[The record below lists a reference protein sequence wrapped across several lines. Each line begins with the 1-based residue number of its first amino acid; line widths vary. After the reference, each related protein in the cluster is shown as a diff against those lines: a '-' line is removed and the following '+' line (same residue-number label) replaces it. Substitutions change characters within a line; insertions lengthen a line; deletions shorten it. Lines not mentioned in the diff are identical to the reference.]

1 MKVSESVR
9 ITSLENYEC
18 SPIDFTP
25 MLRTEEGTMTLRPIQ
40 NKALT
45 IAKDAGGLVGLI
57 GCGAG
62 KTLISL
68 LLGEVLGCE
77 KVLLLLPASLV
88 RKTQN
93 ESELYRKHFNF
104 KMPAILS
111 YEKLSYYTGIELL
124 NTMQPELI
132 VCDEAHKL
140 KSMDS
145 ARTKRLG
152 RYIAK
157 NLATKLVVMS
167 GTLLNKSLHD
177 LAHLSEWALRERSPL
192 PRNSRDVEALD
203 LILKGEANKFQYA
216 QFRELN
222 SRAKFLDRMESVGGV
237 CITNQENVK
246 SSLRLNTWRLKMP
259 SDLQDA
265 IRTCFEEGVVEGL
278 EDFDVDLDAIAES
291 DHLWEDAEGFASR
304 GLHQL
309 ALGCIYYWDW
319 EGERNDDWLNAR
331 REWSRA
337 KRTIKDFELKDFDS
351 DFLIESNFYSLPEE
365 VISFFEKEYLDWQVH
380 KSFVPPPKKKEWVS
394 DYIVDACKQ
403 YLEAS
408 DSPCIFWVNL
418 QEVGNR
424 LSKELGIPYFG
435 AGTEPP
441 KEAQNCLLSIKA
453 HATGKNL
460 QAWRNNL
467 VVHPVSDPSLIEQ
480 LIARTH
486 REGQLADEVE
496 ITFFTHSIFGSSLNR
511 ATKQAY
517 VVQESTNQPMRLCYA
532 DRIKYHG

>member
-9 ITSLENYEC
+9 ILSLKEYTPSTEN
-18 SPIDFTP
+18 FTP
-25 MLRTEEGTMTLRPIQ
+25 SLKTKDGTMALRPIQ

-45 IAKDAGGLVGLI
+45 VAKDAQGLVGLI

-68 LLGEVLGCE
+68 LLGEVMNCQN
-77 KVLLLLPASLV
+77 VLLLLPASLV
-88 RKTQN
+88 EKTKR
-93 ESELYRKHFNF
+93 ESAEYRTHFNF
-104 KMPAILS
+104 RMPTILS
-111 YEKLSYYTGIELL
+111 YEKLSYHTGISLL
-124 NTMQPELI
+124 KDLKPDLI

-152 RYIAK
+152 TYIFQ
-157 NLATKLVVMS
+157 NRATKFVVMS
-167 GTLLNKSLHD
+167 GTLLNQSLHD
-177 LAHLSEWALRERSPL
+177 LAHLAEWALRDQSFL

-203 LILKGEANKFQYA
+203 QILKGEANKYQYA

-222 SRAKFLDRMESVGGV
+222 SRKKFLSRISSCSGV
-237 CITNQENVK
+237 VITNQENVK

-259 SDLQDA
+259 EALKDA
-265 IRTCFEEGVVEGL
+265 IRTCFDEGVVEGL
-278 EDFDVDLDAIAES
+278 EGFDIDLDAIEES
-291 DHLWEDAEGFASR
+291 DHLWEDADGFASR

-309 ALGCIYYWDW
+309 SLGCIYYWDW
-319 EGERNDDWLNAR
+319 QGERNDDWLSAR

-337 KRTIKDFELKDFDS
+337 KRTIKGFNLEGYDS
-351 DFLIESNFYSLPEE
+351 DFLIESNFDGLPAE
-365 VISFFEKEYLDWQVH
+365 VVEFFQTAYEDWQDL
-380 KSFVPPPKKKEWVS
+380 KSFIPPPKKKEWIS
-394 DYIVDACKQ
+394 DYIVDACKK

-408 DSPCIFWVNL
+408 TSPCILWVNL
-418 QEVGNR
+418 QEVGSR
-424 LSKELGIPYFG
+424 LSSELNIPYFG

-467 VVHPVSDPSLIEQ
+467 VVHPVSDPSLLEQ

-532 DRIKYHG
+532 DRVKYHG

>member
-167 GTLLNKSLHD
+167 
-177 LAHLSEWALRERSPL
+177 E
-192 PRNSRDVEALD
+192 
-203 LILKGEANKFQYA
+203 
-216 QFRELN
+216 
-222 SRAKFLDRMESVGGV
+222 
-237 CITNQENVK
+237 
-246 SSLRLNTWRLKMP
+246 
-259 SDLQDA
+259 
-265 IRTCFEEGVVEGL
+265 
-278 EDFDVDLDAIAES
+278 
-291 DHLWEDAEGFASR
+291 
-304 GLHQL
+304 
-309 ALGCIYYWDW
+309 
-319 EGERNDDWLNAR
+319 
-331 REWSRA
+331 
-337 KRTIKDFELKDFDS
+337 
-351 DFLIESNFYSLPEE
+351 
-365 VISFFEKEYLDWQVH
+365 
-380 KSFVPPPKKKEWVS
+380 
-394 DYIVDACKQ
+394 
-403 YLEAS
+403 
-408 DSPCIFWVNL
+408 PC
-418 QEVGNR
+418 
-424 LSKELGIPYFG
+424 
-435 AGTEPP
+435 
-441 KEAQNCLLSIKA
+441 
-453 HATGKNL
+453 
-460 QAWRNNL
+460 
-467 VVHPVSDPSLIEQ
+467 
-480 LIARTH
+480 
-486 REGQLADEVE
+486 
-496 ITFFTHSIFGSSLNR
+496 
-511 ATKQAY
+511 
-517 VVQESTNQPMRLCYA
+517 
-532 DRIKYHG
+532 

>member
-9 ITSLENYEC
+9 ILSLKEYTPSTEN
-18 SPIDFTP
+18 FTP
-25 MLRTEEGTMTLRPIQ
+25 SLKTKDGTMALRPIQ

-45 IAKDAGGLVGLI
+45 VAKDAQGLVGLI

-68 LLGEVLGCE
+68 LLGEVMNCQN
-77 KVLLLLPASLV
+77 VLLLLPASLV
-88 RKTQN
+88 EKTKR
-93 ESELYRKHFNF
+93 ESAEYRTHFNF
-104 KMPAILS
+104 RMPTILS
-111 YEKLSYYTGIELL
+111 YEKLSYHTGISLL
-124 NTMQPELI
+124 KDLKPDLI

-152 RYIAK
+152 TYIFQ
-157 NLATKLVVMS
+157 NRATKFVVMS
-167 GTLLNKSLHD
+167 GTLLNQSLHD
-177 LAHLSEWALRERSPL
+177 LAHLAEWALRDQSFL

-203 LILKGEANKFQYA
+203 QILKGEANKYQYA
-216 QFRELN
+216 QFRDLN
-222 SRAKFLDRMESVGGV
+222 SRKKFLSRISSCAGV
-237 CITNQENVK
+237 VITNQENVK

-259 SDLQDA
+259 EALKDA
-265 IRTCFEEGVVEGL
+265 IRTCFDEGVVEGL
-278 EDFDVDLDAIAES
+278 EGFDIDLDAIEES
-291 DHLWEDAEGFASR
+291 DHLWEDADGFASR

-309 ALGCIYYWDW
+309 SLGCIYYWDW
-319 EGERNDDWLNAR
+319 QGERNDEWLSAR

-337 KRTIKDFELKDFDS
+337 KRTIKGFNLEGYDS
-351 DFLIESNFYSLPEE
+351 DFLIESNFDGLPAE
-365 VISFFEKEYLDWQVH
+365 VVEFFQDAYVDWQDL
-380 KSFVPPPKKKEWVS
+380 KSFIPPPKKKEWIS
-394 DYIVDACKQ
+394 DYIVDACKK
-403 YLEAS
+403 YLETS
-408 DSPCIFWVNL
+408 TSPCILWVNL
-418 QEVGNR
+418 QEVGSR
-424 LSKELGIPYFG
+424 LSRDLNIPYFG

-467 VVHPVSDPSLIEQ
+467 VVHPVSDPSLLEQ

-532 DRIKYHG
+532 DRVKYHG

>member
-9 ITSLENYEC
+9 IVSLKEYTPA
-18 SPIDFTP
+18 PIDFTSV
-25 MLRTEEGTMTLRPIQ
+25 LKTKEGTMTLRPIQ
-40 NKALT
+40 NEALT

-68 LLGEVLGCE
+68 LLGEVLKSQ

-88 RKTQN
+88 QKTKI
-93 ESELYRKHFNF
+93 ESVVYRKNF
-104 KMPAILS
+104 IFEMPTVLS
-111 YEKLSYYTGIELL
+111 YEKLSYHTGVELL
-124 NTMQPELI
+124 NKMKPDLI
-132 VCDEAHKL
+132 ICDEAHKL

-177 LAHLSEWALRERSPL
+177 LAHLAEWALRENSPL

-203 LILKGEANKFQYA
+203 QVLKGEANRYQYA
-216 QFRELN
+216 QFKGLN
-222 SRAKFLDRMESVGGV
+222 SRAKFLHRLETVRGV

-259 SDLQDA
+259 DELKDA
-265 IRTCFEEGVVEGL
+265 IRTCFDEGVVEGL
-278 EDFDVDLDAIAES
+278 ESFNVDLDAIAES

-309 ALGCIYYWDW
+309 SLGCIYYWDW
-319 EGERNDDWLNAR
+319 QGERNEDWLSAR

-337 KRTIKDFELKDFDS
+337 KRNIKGFGLKDFDS
-351 DFLIESNFYSLPEE
+351 DFLIESNFYLLPEE
-365 VISFFEKEYLDWQVH
+365 VIAFFEKEYLDWQVH
-380 KSFVPPPKKKEWVS
+380 KSFVPPAKKKEWVS
-394 DYIVDACKQ
+394 DYIVEACKQ
-403 YLEAS
+403 YLEKSA
-408 DSPCIFWVNL
+408 SPCLIWVNL

-424 LSKELGIPYFG
+424 LEKELGLPYFG

-441 KEAQNCLLSIKA
+441 KEAQDCILSIKA

-486 REGQLADEVE
+486 REGQEADEVE

>member
-1 MKVSESVR
+1 M
-9 ITSLENYEC
+9 I
-18 SPIDFTP
+18 
-25 MLRTEEGTMTLRPIQ
+25 LRPIQ

-45 IAKDAGGLVGLI
+45 IAKDANGLVGLI

-68 LLGEVLGCE
+68 LLGEVLDCD

-88 RKTQN
+88 QKTQN

-104 KMPAILS
+104 KMPTILS

-152 RYIAK
+152 RYISK

-192 PRNSRDVEALD
+192 PRNSRDVDALD

-246 SSLRLNTWRLKMP
+246 ASLRLNTWRLKMP

-265 IRTCFEEGVVEGL
+265 IRTCFDEGVVEGL

-309 ALGCIYYWDW
+309 MLGCIYYWDW
-319 EGERNDDWLNAR
+319 EGERNDDWLSAR

-337 KRTIKDFELKDFDS
+337 KRTIKDFDLEDFDS
-351 DFLIESNFYSLPEE
+351 DFLVESNFYSLPEE
-365 VISFFEKEYLDWQVH
+365 VVSFFEKEYLDWQAH

-403 YLEAS
+403 YLESS
-408 DSPCIFWVNL
+408 DSPCILWVNL

-424 LSKELGIPYFG
+424 LSKELNIPYFG

-441 KEAQNCLLSIKA
+441 KDAQNCLLSIKA